1 MTEFFSLWKAFH
13 MKLFNKTNMVF
24 LKKKIYFYS
33 EISLALFYV
42 NFFLRKILFL
52 EILYSKKQN
61 KHTNIFFLLN
71 FIEIEKV
78 LLPYT

>member
-1 MTEFFSLWKAFH
+1 

-42 NFFLRKILFL
+42 NFF
-52 EILYSKKQN
+52 
-61 KHTNIFFLLN
+61 
-71 FIEIEKV
+71 
-78 LLPYT
+78 

>member
-42 NFFLRKILFL
+42 NFFW
-52 EILYSKKQN
+52 
-61 KHTNIFFLLN
+61 
-71 FIEIEKV
+71 EK
-78 LLPYT
+78 YYF